1 LKYNKKSLNKKK
13 QNNGSNLKQKT
24 KCMDEMIWTQSEYL
38 SADENIYIS
47 KLNDYII
54 SQINI

>member
-24 KCMDEMIWTQSEYL
+24 KCMDEMIWTQSEYF

-54 SQINI
+54 S